1 MDMTRLEA
9 FLPHWHGLPRRPVAE
24 RAALA
29 RAFVAKAVLN
39 LPTTRMLIE
48 RVEADKT
55 LRRLC
60 GWSRPSEVPSE
71 STFSRAF
78 AEFAESELP
87 WRVHEAL
94 IKQIHAGRLVGH
106 IARDSTAI
114 EGREKPRRAEEP
126 KPATPAAPELSAPKP
141 EPRKRGRPRKGE
153 EPPPKPPTR
162 LERQAGMSLSQML
175 ADLPRAC
182 DADCK
187 RNAKGYKESWV
198 GYKLHVDTADGDIPV
213 SCILTS
219 ASVHDSQVAI
229 PLAKMTAGRLI
240 NLYDLMDSAYDA
252 AEIKAHS
259 RKLGHV
265 PIVDVN
271 PRRDVALKQ
280 ELAMEEKR
288 RALVGHRLAEDI
300 RYNERGGAERVN
312 ANLQGNHG
320 GRTVQVRG
328 TAKIMC
334 HLMFGVLVIAAT
346 QIIRL
351 VTSSP
356 SRRRR
361 QHETRPVA
369 YRDIGRSAKH
379 GPSAPGNTASRGK
392 SAKTI
397 FERSRCTPNTI

>member
-1 MDMTRLEA
+1 MSLRESLSSYWEKFQGELFPFLEETIGFLTESHRTLVTVLDMTRLES
-9 FLPHWHGLPRRPVAE
+9 FVPHWHGLPGRPLAE

-48 RVEADKT
+48 RVQADKT

-78 AEFAESELP
+78 AEFALSGLP
-87 WRVHEAL
+87 SRVHEAL
-94 IKQIHAGRLVGH
+94 IKQTHADRLVGH

-114 EGREKPRRAEEP
+114 EGHEKPGRADEPKSTAP
-126 KPATPAAPELSAPKP
+126 KPA
-141 EPRKRGRPRKGE
+141 PRKRGRPRKGE
-153 EPPPKPPTR
+153 RPGPKPLSR
-162 LERQAGMSLSQML
+162 IERQADMTLSQML
-175 ADLPRAC
+175 ADLPRPC
-182 DADCK
+182 DVGCK
-187 RNAKGYKESWV
+187 RNAKGHQETWI

-229 PLAKMTAGRLI
+229 PLATMTAGRLV

-265 PIVDVN
+265 PIIDVN
-271 PRRDVALKQ
+271 PRRDAALKV
-280 ELAMEEKR
+280 ELALEETRLK
-288 RALVGHRLAEDI
+288 LVGHRLAEDI
-300 RYNERGGAERVN
+300 RYNERSGAERVN
-312 ANLQGNHG
+312 ANLKDNHG
-320 GRTVQVRG
+320 GRTIHVRG
-328 TAKIMC
+328 PAKVMC

-351 VTSSP
+351 VT
-356 SRRRR
+356 
-361 QHETRPVA
+361 
-369 YRDIGRSAKH
+369 
-379 GPSAPGNTASRGK
+379 
-392 SAKTI
+392 
-397 FERSRCTPNTI
+397 

>member
-1 MDMTRLEA
+1 MSLRDSLSSYWEKFQGELFPFLEEMVGFLTESHKALVTVVDMTRLEA
-9 FLPHWHGLPRRPVAE
+9 FVPHWHGLPGRPLAE

-39 LPTTRMLIE
+39 LPTTRTLIE

-87 WRVHEAL
+87 SRVHEAL
-94 IKQIHAGRLVGH
+94 IRRTHADRLVGH

-114 EGREKPRRAEEP
+114 EGHEKPRRAEEP
-126 KPATPAAPELSAPKP
+126 APKP
-141 EPRKRGRPRKGE
+141 APRKRGRPRKGE

-162 LERQAGMSLSQML
+162 LERQADMTLSQML
-175 ADLPRAC
+175 ADLPRPC
-182 DADCK
+182 DVGCK
-187 RNAKGYKESWV
+187 RNAKGYKESWI

-229 PLAKMTAGRLI
+229 PLATMTAERLV

-259 RKLGHV
+259 RSLGHV
-265 PIVDVN
+265 PIIDVN

-288 RALVGHRLAEDI
+288 KALVGYRLAEDI
-300 RYNERGGAERVN
+300 RYNERSGAERVN
-312 ANLQGNHG
+312 ANLKDNHG

-328 TAKIMC
+328 PAKVMC
-334 HLMFGVLVIAAT
+334 HLMFGVMVIAAT

-351 VTSSP
+351 VT
-356 SRRRR
+356 
-361 QHETRPVA
+361 
-369 YRDIGRSAKH
+369 
-379 GPSAPGNTASRGK
+379 
-392 SAKTI
+392 
-397 FERSRCTPNTI
+397 

>member
-1 MDMTRLEA
+1 MSLRDSLSSYWEKFQGELFPFLEETVGFLTESHKALVTVVDMTRLEA
-9 FLPHWHGLPRRPVAE
+9 FLPHWHGLPGRPLAE

-39 LPTTRMLIE
+39 LPTTRTLIE

-87 WRVHEAL
+87 SRVHEAL
-94 IKQIHAGRLVGH
+94 IRRTHADRLVGH
-106 IARDSTAI
+106 LARDSTAI
-114 EGREKPRRAEEP
+114 EGHEKPCRAEQPAP
-126 KPATPAAPELSAPKP
+126 KPA
-141 EPRKRGRPRKGE
+141 PRKRGRPRKGE

-162 LERQAGMSLSQML
+162 LERQADMTLSQML
-175 ADLPRAC
+175 VDLPRPC
-182 DADCK
+182 DVGCK
-187 RNAKGYKESWV
+187 RNAKGYKASWI

-213 SCILTS
+213 GCILTS

-229 PLAKMTAGRLI
+229 PLATMTAERLV

-259 RKLGHV
+259 RALGHV
-265 PIVDVN
+265 PIIDVN

-288 RALVGHRLAEDI
+288 KALVGYRLAEDI
-300 RYNERGGAERVN
+300 RYNERSGAERVN
-312 ANLQGNHG
+312 ANLKDNHG

-328 TAKIMC
+328 PAKVMC
-334 HLMFGVLVIAAT
+334 HLMFGVMVIAAT

-351 VTSSP
+351 VT
-356 SRRRR
+356 
-361 QHETRPVA
+361 
-369 YRDIGRSAKH
+369 
-379 GPSAPGNTASRGK
+379 
-392 SAKTI
+392 
-397 FERSRCTPNTI
+397 